1 MIYIY
6 QIVNRKN
13 SPVKEDLIPN
23 KMLNLIP
30 KLKVQKEAVNEKTK
44 LTLPQNLYDFYLT
57 EKNVN

>member
-30 KLKVQKEAVNEKTK
+30 ELKVQKEAVNEKTK

-57 EKNVN
+57 EKKH